1 MSVGKGRAGH
11 RAGPSRPLQL
21 SRSPLS
27 PPEGEFPPT
36 TPSGGSRGRAR
47 AFLCSSPVTAPA
59 FSLPR
64 SGKGG
69 CRPFPLPQGPAPPL
83 LILARC
89 FISRPQALISPARW
103 LPLHRFTDLFGW
115 RPALQSPGSRRGV
128 APGRLGAPPAA
139 PFSPALPRGC
149 HRPSGP
155 GCAPPLRPHG
165 FPRPSAPVGLPV
177 LPPGPAGR
185 PLRGDRPAPPTFC
198 TSLLPGPGRPHC
210 VRTAGPRALRPAP
223 RPQKDADAPLGR
235 FCLVLRAVGRQALRA
250 DCLGPPVF

>member
-27 PPEGEFPPT
+27 PPEGEFPPS

-155 GCAPPLRPHG
+155 GCAPPLRLLGTRARPPQRG
-165 FPRPSAPVGLPV
+165 SLPASGAGLTTAARRQARPSGILYFPFARSRQTSLRSDCRSSGVA
-177 LPPGPAGR
+177 AGSATAKRRGRSTR
-185 PLRGDRPAPPTFC
+185 PLLFGA
-198 TSLLPGPGRPHC
+198 PGR
-210 VRTAGPRALRPAP
+210 RQT
-223 RPQKDADAPLGR
+223 DASR
-235 FCLVLRAVGRQALRA
+235 
-250 DCLGPPVF
+250 